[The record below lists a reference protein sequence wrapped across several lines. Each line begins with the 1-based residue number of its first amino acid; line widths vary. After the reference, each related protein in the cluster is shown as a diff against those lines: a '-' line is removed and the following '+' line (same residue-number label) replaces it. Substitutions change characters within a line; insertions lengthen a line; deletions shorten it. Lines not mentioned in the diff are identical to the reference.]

1 MALAIASALEAAMQ
15 LRSTAGHLADHRNY
29 RIHALGLGL
38 LGCVGLA
45 ACGGGSDGDDPA
57 PAPPPAVPPLAAPVA
72 LVDGAALGTP
82 RWPAGNSAEGGQGQT
97 VEGIECGLM
106 DTTYHIHTHLSI
118 FVDGEM
124 QRIPADV
131 GIVPATGGTAGCV
144 YALHTH
150 DATGKIHV
158 EAAAPQ
164 RFTLGQFFAIWGQP
178 LTRTNVAGIDGL
190 PVVVYVS
197 EGGTVTVYGGDDL
210 HEIDLQSHREITIQV
225 GSPVAEIPN
234 YTWDG
239 D

>member
-1 MALAIASALEAAMQ
+1 MH
-15 LRSTAGHLADHRNY
+15 LRSTTSGQPADHRNH
-29 RIHALGLGL
+29 RFHALGLSL
-38 LGCVGLA
+38 LCCVGLA
-45 ACGGGSDGDDPA
+45 ACGGGSDDPA
-57 PAPPPAVPPLAAPVA
+57 PAPPPSALPPLAAPVP
-72 LVDGAALGTP
+72 LVDGTALGTA
-82 RWPAGNSAEGGQGQT
+82 RWPAGNSAEGGQGQA

-131 GIVPATGGTAGCV
+131 GIVPATEGTPGCV

-150 DATGKIHV
+150 DGTGKIHV

-178 LTRTNVAGIDGL
+178 LTRTNVAGIGGL

-197 EGGTVTVYGGDDL
+197 EGGAITVYGSDDL